1 MNEAVDGVPP
11 LSLSVS
17 GQEAKQWKRK
27 AARLIKLL
35 VQPTAD
41 LRRLLELTVATEHH
55 AMHKHLDGEK
65 KVFKE
70 GRTHSELAYQTLFKR
85 HIQNI
90 FKIIN

>member
-1 MNEAVDGVPP
+1 MSVNEAVDGIPP

-55 AMHKHLDGEK
+55 AIHKHLDGEK

-70 GRTHSELAYQTLFKR
+70 SRTHLAYQTLFKR

-90 FKIIN
+90 LMIMN